1 MDKGFSGFGNM
12 GNLMKQAQEVQAKL
26 AQIQEEMAQK
36 TVEASSG
43 GGMVQ
48 VSVNGQFALSS
59 IKIDPTVVNPQEVEM
74 LQDLI
79 QAAVNEGV
87 RRAREMVSKEMGKLT
102 GGIKIPGLMT

>member
-1 MDKGFSGFGNM
+1 MAKSFGGIGNM
-12 GNLMKQAQEVQAKL
+12 GNLLKQAQEVQSKV
-26 AQIQEEMAQK
+26 AQIQQEMAQK

-48 VSVNGQFALSS
+48 VSVSGQFALSS
-59 IKIDPTVVNPQEVEM
+59 IKIDPAVVNPQDIEM

-87 RRAREMVSKEMGKLT
+87 RRAKEMVSEEMSKLT

>member
-1 MDKGFSGFGNM
+1 MAKGFGGFGDM
-12 GNLMKQAQEVQAKL
+12 GNLMKQAQEVQTKL
-26 AQIQEEMAQK
+26 AQIQEQMAQK
-36 TVEASSG
+36 TVDAASG

-48 VSVNGQFALSS
+48 VTVNGQFVLSS
-59 IKIDPTVVNPQEVEM
+59 IKIDPTVVNPQEIEM

-87 RRAREMVSKEMGKLT
+87 RRAREMVSEEMGKLT

>member
-1 MDKGFSGFGNM
+1 MAKGLGGLGDM
-12 GNLMKQAQEVQAKL
+12 GNLLKQAQEVQAKM

-48 VSVNGQFALSS
+48 VTVNGQFILSS
-59 IKIDPTVVNPQEVEM
+59 IKIDSTVVNPQETEM
-74 LQDLI
+74 LEDLI
-79 QAAVNEGV
+79 RAAVNEGV
-87 RRAREMVSKEMGKLT
+87 RRAREMVSEEMGKLT